1 MRHGWAGTS
10 LLQMWRPLDGVG
22 TERRSAGL
30 NVYIAAGCPRRY
42 TPRAGPRLDRLR
54 RARRS
59 L

>member
-30 NVYIAAGCPRRY
+30 NVYIAAGWPAAIHAASWP
-42 TPRAGPRLDRLR
+42 TA
-54 RARRS
+54 
-59 L
+59 